1 MQLFSRIRRWFRSFR
16 RYNQI
21 IRVFVRYGFEDIVSQ
36 LIDSSSF
43 RWIRRFIPRTTR
55 KKAQL
60 YSKWEKMRLLC
71 EELGPTFVKFGQILS
86 NRGDLLPAELIKEFE
101 KLQDQVP
108 PVSAAAAR
116 KVVEDEL
123 KRSVEIVFTSFEPE
137 AFASASMAQ
146 VHKAILSTGEKVA
159 VKIQRPGI
167 REVIVED
174 IAVMYTLA
182 NILERRIP
190 SLKAFDL
197 VGLVK
202 NFEESIY
209 LELDFIHE
217 SINMQRFLSNLEGDR
232 TELGARC
239 PVVYQ
244 SLTTSKVLV
253 MEFVKGTKVSDY
265 KELLA
270 KGHNRKMI
278 AEKLATSYVKQVFH
292 YGFFHADLHP
302 GNILVMANGELCFLD
317 FGLMGSIMQRDIEM
331 FGRLFVAVKDKD
343 VKRIISSLQQMSG
356 DFAVKDM
363 RSLEYAINDFVHSYS
378 VTQLHKNEMSHV
390 LTSLRDIIVEYGLRV
405 PGHFFLLARSMVTVE
420 GVIHSLDP
428 DLDLLEL
435 AKPYMRKIVAKKLN
449 PLAWGQKLFNT
460 VYEFGAH
467 MEDFPRDLKN
477 AIRKINSG
485 QISVNLNHQGID
497 PMVHTINRVTKQV
510 VAAVLVTGMMVGSVM
525 LITNEIGPKWKGYST
540 FGLLGI
546 LVSLVIVAGMIRDI
560 WKGDHDPWK
569 GWNKEEEGQ

>member
-1 MQLFSRIRRWFRSFR
+1 M
-16 RYNQI
+16 
-21 IRVFVRYGFEDIVSQ
+21 
-36 LIDSSSF
+36 
-43 RWIRRFIPRTTR
+43 IPKTTR
-55 KKAQL
+55 KRAKL
-60 YSKWEKMRLLC
+60 HSKWEKMRLLC

-86 NRGDLLPAELIKEFE
+86 NRGDLLPPELIQEFE
-101 KLQDQVP
+101 KLQDRVP
-108 PVSAAAAR
+108 PVSATAAR

-123 KRSVEIVFTSFEPE
+123 KRSVDVLFTSFEPE

-159 VKIQRPGI
+159 IKIQRPNI

-202 NFEESIY
+202 HFEESIY

-217 SINMQRFLSNLEGDR
+217 SINMQRFLANLKNDK

-244 SLTTSKVLV
+244 TLTTSRVLT
-253 MEFVKGTKVSDY
+253 MEFVQGTKVSDFD
-265 KELLA
+265 ELLA
-270 KGHNRKMI
+270 KRHDRNLI

-302 GNILVMANGELCFLD
+302 GNILVMENGELCFLD

-343 VKRIISSLQQMSG
+343 VKGIIRSLQQMSG
-356 DFAVKDM
+356 DLTIKDM
-363 RSLEYAINDFVHSYS
+363 RRLEYAINDFVHSYS
-378 VTQLHKNEMSHV
+378 VTQLHQNEMSSV
-390 LTSLRDIIVEYGLRV
+390 LTNLRDIIVEHGLRV
-405 PGHFFLLARSMVTVE
+405 PGHYFLLVRSMVTVE
-420 GVIHSLDP
+420 GVIHSLNP
-428 DLDLLEL
+428 DLDLLDL

-449 PLAWGQKLFNT
+449 PLTWGKKIFNT
-460 VYEFGAH
+460 IYEFGAH

-477 AIRKINSG
+477 AVRKINTG
-485 QISVNLNHQGID
+485 RVSVNLTHKGID
-497 PMVHTINRVTKQV
+497 PMVHTINRVSKQI
-510 VAAVLVTGMMVGSVM
+510 VAAVLVAALLVGSIL
-525 LITNEIGPKWKGYST
+525 LIINDIGPKWKGYSL
-540 FGLLGI
+540 FGEIGLI
-546 LVSLVIVAGMIRDI
+546 LALIVVLGMIRDI
-560 WKGDHDPWK
+560 WRGDHDDWK
-569 GWNKEEEGQ
+569 GWKETNQ

>member
-1 MQLFSRIRRWFRSFR
+1 MRLFSSIRRWLRSFK

-36 LIDSSSF
+36 LIESSSF
-43 RWIRRFIPRTTR
+43 RWIRRLIPKTTR
-55 KKAQL
+55 KKSQL
-60 YSKWEKMRLLC
+60 HTKWEKMRLLC

-86 NRGDLLPAELIKEFE
+86 NRGDLLPQELIREFE
-101 KLQDQVP
+101 KLQDRVP

-116 KVVEDEL
+116 EVVESEL
-123 KRSVEIVFTSFEPE
+123 KRSVEVIFTSFEPE

-167 REVIVED
+167 REIIVED

-182 NILERRIP
+182 GILEKRIP

-197 VGLVK
+197 YGLVK
-202 NFEESIY
+202 NFEESIHQ
-209 LELDFIHE
+209 ELDFIHE
-217 SINMQRFLSNLEGDR
+217 SINMQRFWVNLDTDD
-232 TELGARC
+232 TENGARC
-239 PVVYQ
+239 PQVYQ
-244 SLTTSKVLV
+244 SLTTAKVLT
-253 MEFVKGTKVSDY
+253 MEFVNGTKVSDF

-270 KGHNRKMI
+270 KGHDRKVI
-278 AEKLATSYVKQVFH
+278 ADKLATSYVKQVFH

-343 VKRIISSLQQMSG
+343 VKKIIRSLMQMSG
-356 DFAVKDM
+356 EFTVKDM
-363 RSLEYAINDFVHSYS
+363 RALEYAINDFVYSYS
-378 VTQLHKNEMSHV
+378 VSTLHENEMSHV
-390 LTSLRDIIVEYGLRV
+390 LTSLRDIIVQHGLRV
-405 PGHFFLLARSMVTVE
+405 PPHFFLLARSMVTVE

-435 AKPYMRKIVAKKLN
+435 AKPYMRKIVAKKFN
-449 PLAWGQKLFNT
+449 PLAWGKKIFNT
-460 VYEFGAH
+460 IYEFGAH

-477 AIRKINSG
+477 AVRKINSG

-510 VAAVLVTGMMVGSVM
+510 VAAVLVTGMLVGSIL
-525 LITNEIGPKWKGYST
+525 LITNEIGPKWKGYSA
-540 FGLLGI
+540 FGMIGVI
-546 LVSLVIVAGMIRDI
+546 LSMIIVLGMIRDI
-560 WKGDHDPWK
+560 WRGDHDEWK
-569 GWNKEEEGQ
+569 GWEQND